1 MPAPR
6 LIIDTDGGVGES
18 AAWQRRVE
26 SARACEWGGLAAGRP
41 RALAQGATAA
51 RLPDCWSMKFP
62 TYPFSSSP
70 DDIITI
76 AAALAIT
83 DLNLLAITTVF
94 GNVPAAQAALNVAA
108 VPGLPRRLPVNVGA
122 HTPLNGVPPDAGL
135 SAHGSDGLG
144 DCGLVA
150 MTSDVSDLVCV
161 TSEYSDDG
169 GHSPPD
175 NAAVAFIAAA
185 ARSAPLTILAL
196 GPLTNIALA
205 LRASPDIFTNLH
217 IVWFGGSYHANGT
230 RSPAAETNAL
240 ADPEAADAVFA
251 SGCDVTAVGFNVTK
265 NVVLHA
271 ADLKGDDQ
279 LSTFLSAA
287 AGPYMSYHADAYK
300 LADAMFMHDP
310 SALVAL
316 LQPSLFTFIHG
327 AVVVETV
334 GPFRGLTAVD
344 DGDCRWA
351 VDPEF
356 QDDAALAPWLSR
368 RPARVAVACDAAAV
382 KQWVVDR
389 LKAGG
394 KIVGAA

>member
-1 MPAPR
+1 M
-6 LIIDTDGGVGES
+6 
-18 AAWQRRVE
+18 
-26 SARACEWGGLAAGRP
+26 
-41 RALAQGATAA
+41 
-51 RLPDCWSMKFP
+51 
-62 TYPFSSSP
+62 
-70 DDIITI
+70 
-76 AAALAIT
+76 
-83 DLNLLAITTVF
+83 
-94 GNVPAAQAALNVAA
+94 PAAQAARNVAA
-108 VPGLPRRLPVNVGA
+108 VPGLPRRLPVIVGA
-122 HTPLNGVPPDAGL
+122 RTPLNGVPPDAGL

-150 MTSDVSDLVCV
+150 TTSDVCDLECAA
-161 TSEYSDDG
+161 SEYSDDG
-169 GHSPPD
+169 GDASD

-205 LRASPDIFTNLH
+205 LRTHPSITPNLH

-265 NVVLHA
+265 NVVLKA
-271 ADLKGDDQ
+271 ADLHGDDQ

-334 GPFRGLTAVD
+334 GPLRGLTAVD

-356 QDDAALAPWLSR
+356 QDDAALAPWLTR

-382 KQWVVDR
+382 KQWVVER

-394 KIVGAA
+394 KIVDAA